1 MKTVEEYINSI
12 NNKLGQLLKKYAV
25 LQKEN
30 SILRQQ
36 LEEKKVIEK
45 NFMNKIESLEMQT
58 GMLKASSGKMNEK
71 DRHDFEKRI
80 HQYIKDIEKCMAM
93 LNN

>member
-1 MKTVEEYINSI
+1 
-12 NNKLGQLLKKYAV
+12 
-25 LQKEN
+25 
-30 SILRQQ
+30 
-36 LEEKKVIEK
+36 
-45 NFMNKIESLEMQT
+45 
-58 GMLKASSGKMNEK
+58 MNEK